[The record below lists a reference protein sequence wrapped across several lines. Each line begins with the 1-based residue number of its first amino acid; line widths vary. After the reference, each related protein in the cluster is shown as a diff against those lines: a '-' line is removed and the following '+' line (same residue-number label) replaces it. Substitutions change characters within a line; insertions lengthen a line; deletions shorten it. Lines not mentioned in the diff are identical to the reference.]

1 MSSQKTNKTK
11 LTKRVVESAASDPI
25 KRIVIWDT
33 EVTGF
38 CARVYPT
45 GKKTYFLQYRNK
57 KRETHQIKIGVHGPM
72 TTQLA
77 RQKAIE
83 LFISIGEGEDPSIKH
98 KVVAGNTGQ

>member
-11 LTKRVVESAASDPI
+11 LTKRVVESAVPNPI
-25 KRIVIWDT
+25 KRIEIWDT

-38 CARVYPT
+38 CVRIYPT

-57 KRETHQIKIGVHGPM
+57 KQETHIIKIGVHGPI
-72 TTQLA
+72 TTELA

-83 LFISIGEGEDPSIKH
+83 LLTSFI
-98 KVVAGNTGQ
+98 